1 MESTFD
7 LSVSLF
13 FFFFFVLSAFG
24 FSFLGG

>member
-13 FFFFFVLSAFG
+13 FFLFFVLSAFG
-24 FSFLGG
+24 FSFLSG